1 MGVKVTVP
9 MIKQYITAG
18 LKVSIMGLHG
28 VGKTAIISQA
38 SKELGLKMKYYSSS
52 TIDPYTE
59 LTGIPIPNHET
70 RQVEFWRPH
79 TIDEAE
85 VIFFD
90 EANRADPKTINAL
103 FEITQ
108 FGTINGE
115 ILPNLKTVL
124 IAMNPV
130 GEDYETEDLDPAF
143 LDRFDVFLDME
154 PAIDAAYF
162 TKTFGKKVGLAAVDF
177 WEEHERGRQS
187 AIRSQR
193 NTISYLSPRRMEKIV
208 NAFVKIPTRQM
219 IVNAIPPEFEAG
231 RDFVAT
237 LYSTLRDAMKEP
249 STSDSS
255 NEAENSA
262 KQIMRSS
269 IREQARPETGAI
281 VTGLLEAG
289 SLEPQVEQALLDSLA
304 ISLNSNAGV
313 KRIVDHFLL
322 PVSRMKQGTYSILTQ
337 DWSDVKVK
345 QLQRMMKNEAGS

>member
-9 MIKQYITAG
+9 MIKEYINAG
-18 LKVSIMGLHG
+18 LRVSIMGLHG
-28 VGKTAIISQA
+28 IGKTAIISEA

-59 LTGIPIPNHET
+59 LTGIPIPNHES

-79 TIDEAE
+79 SIDEAE

-115 ILPNLKTVL
+115 PLPNLKTVL

-130 GEDYETEDLDPAF
+130 GDDYETDELDPAF
-143 LDRFDVFLDME
+143 MDRFDVFLDMD
-154 PAIDAAYF
+154 PAIDARYF
-162 TKTFGKKVGLAAVDF
+162 TKLFGERVGLAAVDF
-177 WEEHERGRQS
+177 WEEHERGRLS
-187 AIRSQR
+187 ALRSQR

-208 NAFVKIPTRQM
+208 NAFTKIPTRQM
-219 IVNAIPPEFEAG
+219 ITNAIPPEFNAG
-231 RDFVAT
+231 RDFVST
-237 LYSTLRDAMKEP
+237 LYATLRDAMKEP
-249 STSDSS
+249 SSDEVAS
-255 NEAENSA
+255 EAANDA
-262 KQIMRSS
+262 KKILRSS
-269 IREQARPETGAI
+269 IRDQVRPETGVL
-281 VTGLLEAG
+281 VTKLLEAG
-289 SLEPQVEQALLDSLA
+289 SLEAQEEQALLDSLA
-304 ISLNSNAGV
+304 IALNSSAGV
-313 KRIVDHFLL
+313 KRIADHFLL

-345 QLQRMMKNEAGS
+345 QLQRLMKSVS

>member
-59 LTGIPIPNHET
+59 LTGIPVPNHET

-79 TIDEAE
+79 SIDEAE

-90 EANRADPKTINAL
+90 EVNRADPKTINAL

-115 ILPNLKTVL
+115 ALPNLKTVL

-130 GEDYETEDLDPAF
+130 GDDYETEELDPAF
-143 LDRFDVFLDME
+143 LDRFDVFLNMD
-154 PAIDAAYF
+154 PSIDANYF
-162 TKTFGKKVGLAAVDF
+162 TKTFGKDVGLAAVDF
-177 WEEHERGRQS
+177 WEEHERGRQN
-187 AIRSQR
+187 ALRSQR

-208 NAFVKIPTRQM
+208 NAFTKIPTRQM
-219 IVNAIPPEFEAG
+219 IANAIPPEFVAG

-237 LYSTLRDAMKEP
+237 LYSVLRDAMKG
-249 STSDSS
+249 TSEDDKAQGAS
-255 NEAENSA
+255 NEA
-262 KQIMRSS
+262 KKIMRSS
-269 IREQARPETGAI
+269 IRDQARPETGAQ
-281 VTGLLEAG
+281 VTDLLESGA
-289 SLEPQVEQALLDSLA
+289 LTAQEEQALLDSLA
-304 ISLNSNAGV
+304 IALNSSAGV
-313 KRIVDHFLL
+313 KRIADHFRV

-337 DWSDVKVK
+337 DWSEVKVK
-345 QLQRMMKNEAGS
+345 QLQRLMKSADPQ